1 MAIWKKPP
9 KIEINSDMI
18 KVVVAS
24 YYRFQRLYIYT
35 ATEYEHMD
43 ICTCNGKYLTEIEV
57 KISYSDLKADSKK
70 TKVYGKLKH
79 DFYSGKC
86 QSKYVLVPN
95 YFYYAITEELY
106 NDGKSVKWI
115 LDNFS
120 NYGIILVKDWREPI
134 IMKRPTMLNKS
145 KVGPKVLEDILKRI
159 SSENICLRK
168 KLYELK
174 LELKQK
180 KEK

>member
-1 MAIWKKPP
+1 MAIIKRKSP
-9 KIEINSDMI
+9 ITINSDMI

-35 ATEYEHMD
+35 TTEYEHMD
-43 ICTCNGKYLTEIEV
+43 VCTCNEKYLTEIEV

-95 YFYYAITEELY
+95 YFYYAITEDMY
-106 NDGKSVKWI
+106 FDGKSVKWI
-115 LDNFS
+115 KENYP
-120 NYGIILVKDWREPI
+120 NYGIMYIKDWREPI
-134 IMKRPTMLNKS
+134 IQKKPTMLNKN
-145 KVGPKVLEDILKRI
+145 KVGENILKSILMRI
-159 SSENICLRK
+159 SSENIGLRK

-174 LELKQK
+174 LVIK
-180 KEK
+180 KHP